1 MKELSANITHQT
13 PSSQPDIK
21 TQKQII
27 LINQYKNSKW
37 KL

>member
-13 PSSQPDIK
+13 QSNKPDFK

-27 LINQYKNSKW
+27 LINIKI
-37 KL
+37 